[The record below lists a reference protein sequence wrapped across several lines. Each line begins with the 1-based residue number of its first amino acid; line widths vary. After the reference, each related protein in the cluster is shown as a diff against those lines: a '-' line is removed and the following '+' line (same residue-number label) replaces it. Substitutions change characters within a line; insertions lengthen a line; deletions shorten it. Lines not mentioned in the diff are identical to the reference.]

1 MLILSEI
8 FTRAWLEGEI
18 WEGGERRRRI
28 KTGANDIAEI
38 ITNAC
43 NVSLVEFDYCYILIL
58 RNYLPRTAVLNL
70 SFVTATLFAA
80 R

>member
-1 MLILSEI
+1 MLIPSEI

-18 WEGGERRRRI
+18 WEGGGRRRRI

-43 NVSLVEFDYCYILIL
+43 NVSLAEFDYCYILIL
-58 RNYLPRTAVLNL
+58 HNYLPRTAVLNL